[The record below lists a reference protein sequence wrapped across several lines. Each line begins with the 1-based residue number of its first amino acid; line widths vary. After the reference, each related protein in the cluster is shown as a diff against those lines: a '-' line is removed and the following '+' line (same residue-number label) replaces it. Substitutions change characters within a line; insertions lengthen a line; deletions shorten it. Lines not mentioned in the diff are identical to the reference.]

1 MKSKAYRGTDVN
13 RVDAGSLARG
23 HEGQALVVGVD
34 VGKFQLAAVGRWAD
48 GQFERPW
55 RVANPGQVRD
65 LVGLLGALA
74 SQRTVTVAL
83 EPSGT
88 YGDPLRQA
96 LEEAGLA
103 TTRVSPKAAHD
114 YAEVFDGVPSQHD
127 GKDAAVV
134 AELAALGKAT
144 PWPYRPPSEWEQ
156 ELAYWVEWMDAQTHI
171 LTTWQGRIEALL
183 SRHWP
188 EATRVL
194 KVSSATL
201 LRVLEAYGGPAAL
214 AADAEAAA
222 RVQGWGGRFLDAE
235 KVRRLV
241 GSAGATA
248 GVRQGAWDRQRLQD
262 YARQALQARR
272 EVRRAQGRL
281 RQLAAGQAILQA
293 QGKVVGV
300 PTACVLWSCVGD
312 PRNYSC
318 GAAYRKAMGLNLT
331 ERSSGTYQGKLKIS
345 KRGHPRARKWLY
357 FAALR
362 LVKQE
367 AVALWYR
374 AKKGPGGRDAKR
386 AVVGVM
392 RKLVLALYQ
401 VAVAGVAFEAGRL
414 FPGCP
419 QREDAAQTAAAKRQ
433 R

>member
-1 MKSKAYRGTDVN
+1 MRSKAYRGTDVN
-13 RVDAGSLARG
+13 RVDVGRLAQG

-34 VGKFQLAAVGRWAD
+34 VGKYQLVAVGRWID
-48 GQFERPW
+48 GRFERPW
-55 RVANPGQVRD
+55 RVANPGQIRD
-65 LVGLLGALA
+65 LVGLLKGLA
-74 SQRTVTVAL
+74 SQRAVTVAL

-88 YGDPLRQA
+88 YGDALRQA
-96 LEEAGLA
+96 LQEAGLPVR
-103 TTRVSPKAAHD
+103 RVSPKAAHD

-134 AELAALGKAT
+134 AELAALGKSCA
-144 PWPYRPPSEWEQ
+144 WSYRPPSEWEQ
-156 ELAYWVEWMDAQTHI
+156 ELAYWVEWQEAHGQI

-201 LRVLEAYGGPAAL
+201 LRLLEAYGGPAAL
-214 AADAEAAA
+214 AADEQAGT
-222 RVQGWGGRFLDAE
+222 RVRGWGGRFLDEE
-235 KVRRLV
+235 KVSRLV
-241 GSAGATA
+241 ASARETA
-248 GVRQGAWDRQRLQD
+248 GVRQGSWDRQRLQE

-272 EVRRAQGRL
+272 EVRRGHRRL
-281 RQLAAGQAILQA
+281 RQLAEGQAILQA
-293 QGKVVGV
+293 QGAVVGV

-312 PRNYSC
+312 PRDYSC
-318 GAAYRKAMGLNLT
+318 AAAYRKAMGLNLT
-331 ERSSGTYQGKLKIS
+331 EHSSGTYQGKLRIS

-362 LVKQE
+362 LVKQ
-367 AVALWYR
+367 AGVAEWYR
-374 AKKGPGGRDAKR
+374 ARKGPEGREAKR

-401 VAVAGVAFEAGRL
+401 VAVAGAAFEARRL
-414 FPGCP
+414 FPGRP
-419 QREDAAQTAAAKRQ
+419 AGEGAARGGGNGRRE
-433 R
+433 

>member
-1 MKSKAYRGTDVN
+1 MKSKAYRGTDVH
-13 RVDAGSLARG
+13 RVDAGRLARG
-23 HEGQALVVGVD
+23 HQGQALVVGVD

-65 LVGLLGALA
+65 LVGLLEALA

-96 LEEAGLA
+96 LQEAGLA
-103 TTRVSPKAAHD
+103 MRRVSPKAAHD

-144 PWPYRPPSEWEQ
+144 PWPYRPPSEWAQ

-171 LTTWQGRIEALL
+171 LATWQGRIEALL

-188 EATRVL
+188 EATQVL

-201 LRVLEAYGGPAAL
+201 LRVLEGYGGPAAL

-241 GSAGATA
+241 ASAGATA

-281 RQLAAGQAILQA
+281 RRLATGQAILQA

-331 ERSSGTYQGKLKIS
+331 ERSSGTYQGRLKIS

-367 AVALWYR
+367 AVARWYR
-374 AKKGPGGRDAKR
+374 TKKDPGGRDAKR

-414 FPGCP
+414 FPGCRQP
-419 QREDAAQTAAAKRQ
+419 AAAEQTAAAKRQ

>member
-1 MKSKAYRGTDVN
+1 MKSKAYRGTDVH
-13 RVDAGSLARG
+13 RVDAESLARG

-103 TTRVSPKAAHD
+103 MRRVSPKAAHD

-144 PWPYRPPSEWEQ
+144 PWPYHPPSEWEQ

-171 LTTWQGRIEALL
+171 LATWQGRIEALL

-201 LRVLEAYGGPAAL
+201 LRVLEAYGGPATL
-214 AADAEAAA
+214 AADAAAAA

-241 GSAGATA
+241 ECARATA
-248 GVRQGAWDRQRLQD
+248 GVRQGAWDRRRLQD

-272 EVRRAQGRL
+272 EVRRAQARL

-374 AKKGPGGRDAKR
+374 AKKDPAGRDAKR
-386 AVVGVM
+386 VVVGVM

-414 FPGCP
+414 FPGCR
-419 QREDAAQTAAAKRQ
+419 QLEAAAQTAAAKQPR
-433 R
+433 

>member
-1 MKSKAYRGTDVN
+1 
-13 RVDAGSLARG
+13 
-23 HEGQALVVGVD
+23 
-34 VGKFQLAAVGRWAD
+34 
-48 GQFERPW
+48 
-55 RVANPGQVRD
+55 
-65 LVGLLGALA
+65 
-74 SQRTVTVAL
+74 
-83 EPSGT
+83 
-88 YGDPLRQA
+88 
-96 LEEAGLA
+96 
-103 TTRVSPKAAHD
+103 
-114 YAEVFDGVPSQHD
+114 
-127 GKDAAVV
+127 
-134 AELAALGKAT
+134 
-144 PWPYRPPSEWEQ
+144 
-156 ELAYWVEWMDAQTHI
+156 MDAQTHI
-171 LTTWQGRIEALL
+171 LATWQGRIEALL

-194 KVSSATL
+194 RVSSATL
-201 LRVLEAYGGPAAL
+201 LRVLEAYGGPGAL
-214 AADAEAAA
+214 ADDAEAAA
-222 RVQGWGGRFLDAE
+222 RVQRWGGRFLDAE

-248 GVRQGAWDRQRLQD
+248 GVRQGTWDRQRLQD

-281 RQLAAGQAILQA
+281 RQLATGQAILQA

-312 PRNYSC
+312 PRDYSC

-367 AVALWYR
+367 AVARWYR
-374 AKKGPGGRDAKR
+374 AKKDPGGRDAKR

-414 FPGCP
+414 FPGCRQP
-419 QREDAAQTAAAKRQ
+419 EDAAQAAAAKRQ